1 MFPPETA
8 LRHPLVQ
15 PIFQRRKPRPREG
28 CGLAQ
33 GGDRVP
39 IPKTLS
45 RGRGGADCRHPL
57 GQRPVPASFLTAC
70 FSYFAYRSRGRAC
83 DVSAPRPFSW
93 LLKMVYGLS
102 L

>member
-1 MFPPETA
+1 MFPPEMA
-8 LRHPLVQ
+8 LRHPLIQ

-45 RGRGGADCRHPL
+45 RGRGGADCRRPP
-57 GQRPVPASFLTAC
+57 GQRPVPGLPPHSVLFLFCLQIERTGLRCLCPTAV
-70 FSYFAYRSRGRAC
+70 FMAA
-83 DVSAPRPFSW
+83 
-93 LLKMVYGLS
+93 
-102 L
+102 